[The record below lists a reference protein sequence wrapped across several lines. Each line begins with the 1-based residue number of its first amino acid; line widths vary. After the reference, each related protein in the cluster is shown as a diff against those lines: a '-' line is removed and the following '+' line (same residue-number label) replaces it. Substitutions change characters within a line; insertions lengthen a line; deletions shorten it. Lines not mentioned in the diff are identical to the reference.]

1 MTSAQPESIDQFLQQ
16 QDAATLRT
24 VLLELASRHEHVM
37 DRLLRLQMAQQPNA
51 LSAEFKKTLKAWQRS
66 SKYHGYDEA
75 PAYGRKLET
84 WLSEVAAEVQPNHPA
99 AAVALFEQF
108 IELDRHWFE
117 HADDSG
123 GNIGMAMQSACRHW
137 LRAAAQSGLDPNHV
151 ATHLVEL
158 WQGDQYGGREELLRQ
173 ANILLGESGLRALV
187 TKFEH
192 LMVQAAPHLK
202 IGSPR
207 STEVFKISG
216 ALSLLSE
223 ALRDPEVKI
232 RAVLAY
238 SPDPNPLQQQ
248 SFAQAYLD
256 AGNPQGAL
264 QWLQGHWPNME
275 DTRQTMLASA
285 LESLGRLEESIPLHQ
300 HLFEANPD
308 VFELQNWLKHVADSD
323 QPSARTLAR
332 QVARNAKQVAAGA
345 AVLLALDD
353 VDAAQALVIER
364 AQGLDG
370 QDYDRMLSIARS
382 FSLKGRAVPESLI
395 YRALLVAILERGY
408 TKAYGHGARY
418 LMRLRELALK
428 TAVVQGLVPSHAE
441 FEAAIRQ
448 QHGRK
453 ASFWNKV

>member
-1 MTSAQPESIDQFLQQ
+1 MTSTQPESIGNFLQR
-16 QDAATLRT
+16 QDAATLCT
-24 VLLELASRHEHVM
+24 VLLELASHHEHVM
-37 DRLLRLQMAQQPNA
+37 DRLLRLQMAQQPSA
-51 LSAEFKKTLKAWQRS
+51 LSAEFKKTLKTWQRS

-84 WLSEVAAEVQPNHPA
+84 WLSEVATEVQPSHPEA
-99 AAVALFEQF
+99 ALALFEQF
-108 IELDRHWFE
+108 IELDQHWFE

-123 GNIGMAMQSACRHW
+123 GEIGMAMQSACRHW
-137 LRAAAQSGLDPNHV
+137 LRAAARSELDSNHV
-151 ATHLVEL
+151 ATRLIEL

-173 ANILLGESGLRALV
+173 ANLLLGESGLRALV
-187 TKFEH
+187 SKFEH
-192 LMVQAAPHLK
+192 LMIQAAPHLK
-202 IGSPR
+202 VGSPR

-238 SPDPNPLQQQ
+238 SPEPNPLQKQ

-264 QWLQGHWPNME
+264 QWLQGHWAHME
-275 DTRQTMLASA
+275 YTRQAMLAGV
-285 LESLGRLEESIPLHQ
+285 LESLGRLEESIPLRQ
-300 HLFEANPD
+300 RLFEASPN

-323 QPSARTLAR
+323 RPHARSLAT
-332 QVARNAKQVAAGA
+332 QVALNAKQVAAGV

-353 VDAAQALVIER
+353 VDEAQALVIER

-370 QDYDRMLSIARS
+370 QDYDRMLSIARL
-382 FSLKGRAVPESLI
+382 FSLKGKAVPESLV

-428 TAVVQGLVPSHAE
+428 PAEVQSLVPSHAE
-441 FEAAIRQ
+441 FEATLCQ

-453 ASFWNKV
+453 TSFWSKV